1 MRFGHIF
8 LFVTLFYC
16 TITAADTKF
25 YSINSIYGIS
35 LRETS
40 SLSSDKNGFIWASAK
55 TGILRLTENDCRLY
69 KLPYDIAFISSRLLY
84 SNNVL
89 YVCAN
94 DGQMFYYNSV
104 KDKFVPFVNLSKLL
118 SDKFL
123 VVNDIQA
130 DDKGAFWIATRFGG
144 LYRYYKQKISLIGK
158 QRVEIRGLA
167 WYDKRHLIVGY
178 LDNVSLLDTE
188 TGTNKPLAKLGNPNV
203 LAKLYFDKAQNK
215 LWIGTV
221 SSGLY
226 EYDFKKRA
234 LSQFNANAFPHQPVL
249 AITANS
255 DSTLLI
261 GVDGQGIWKIDRKKA
276 DRILDIYKEDSDN
289 AFSLHGDGVYD
300 IFCDRNNRVW
310 TATYSGGISFFDQT
324 PSLITQVSHSVNN
337 ANSLCN
343 NFINK
348 IIEDSRGNIW
358 FATNNG
364 ISKWDIRSSRW
375 ATFYHNERKQAQV
388 FLALCEDN
396 KGNIWAGT
404 YASGVYVLDGTSGR
418 EIAHYGQNTGK
429 SPFVNNFIHDI
440 YKDSDGDLWIGG
452 SGGNIACYIV
462 KENRFRIYQE
472 QPVSAFVEYKRGT
485 LLLAC
490 SYGLCSLDK
499 KTGVETI
506 LKQGF
511 LAQGMTISN
520 GEAWVA
526 TRGDGLIRFNLT
538 TKKIVKITTTS
549 GLPSNFIN
557 GIMKIG
563 DCFWIGTESGLCKFN
578 PKNYSATTYS
588 SHLSLSRAS
597 YNINAQCQLRNG
609 SLIWGTNNGAVM
621 FSPAAI
627 RNVASRASLYLQDL
641 NISGISIKDNPEFKL
656 KCPLDSL
663 TEIKLNYSQNTFS
676 LELLALGQNTSD
688 SKYSYQLEGFD
699 KTWSQPNS
707 QKIITYT
714 NLPSGRYV
722 LKIRLYD
729 NSMDHIITER
739 SINIRIVPPVWA
751 RWWFVIL
758 MLLIVIGVIYIL
770 SKYYI
775 EHIKKLH
782 VEEKVQFFANT
793 AHEIRTTLTLIKA
806 PIEELNKD
814 VTISEAGKYYLRLA
828 SEQSKRLSRV
838 VTQIMD
844 FQKLDVGKEHLLL
857 CDVDIVNMIQ
867 LQKMMFESY
876 AQSKNIELI
885 FNTNVPAYNSGVD
898 EIMME
903 KVLGNLI
910 SNAIKYSHPKSR
922 VTLNLYCT
930 PEDWTLDV
938 IDQGIGM
945 SENAQQ
951 GLFNE
956 FYRGDNAI
964 NAKVIGSGIGL
975 MIAKNYVLLHG
986 GEISCSSQE
995 NVGSC
1000 FKIIIPYKDVAT
1012 ECQVMKMTSNQQDTD
1027 FSIESPDLPILDQV
1041 SDDRFKKM
1049 KLLIVEDNDD
1059 LRNFLLFTL
1068 GIEFEVH
1075 AVENGQV
1082 AWEMVQKDI
1091 PDMVVSD
1098 IMMPVMDGFELC
1110 SLIKSTFQTS
1120 HVPVI
1125 LLTALSEQ
1133 VDQLHGLGLGA
1144 DDYLTKPFDVP
1155 ILLQRIKSI
1164 VQNRIHVREKA
1175 LRMIDDDGGEE
1186 QIFENKNNDQ
1196 FVKKALSVVRANLE
1210 KTEFGKDEFA
1220 SAMNVSASLLY
1231 KKLKTLTDQSPNEF
1245 IKCIR
1250 LNYAIELLKSRK
1262 YSITEVS
1269 ELTGFASAGY
1279 FSTVFKKYFG
1289 KSPTD
1294 ILDA

>member
-1 MRFGHIF
+1 
-8 LFVTLFYC
+8 
-16 TITAADTKF
+16 
-25 YSINSIYGIS
+25 
-35 LRETS
+35 
-40 SLSSDKNGFIWASAK
+40 
-55 TGILRLTENDCRLY
+55 
-69 KLPYDIAFISSRLLY
+69 
-84 SNNVL
+84 
-89 YVCAN
+89 
-94 DGQMFYYNSV
+94 
-104 KDKFVPFVNLSKLL
+104 
-118 SDKFL
+118 
-123 VVNDIQA
+123 
-130 DDKGAFWIATRFGG
+130 
-144 LYRYYKQKISLIGK
+144 
-158 QRVEIRGLA
+158 
-167 WYDKRHLIVGY
+167 
-178 LDNVSLLDTE
+178 
-188 TGTNKPLAKLGNPNV
+188 
-203 LAKLYFDKAQNK
+203 
-215 LWIGTV
+215 
-221 SSGLY
+221 
-226 EYDFKKRA
+226 
-234 LSQFNANAFPHQPVL
+234 
-249 AITANS
+249 
-255 DSTLLI
+255 
-261 GVDGQGIWKIDRKKA
+261 
-276 DRILDIYKEDSDN
+276 
-289 AFSLHGDGVYD
+289 
-300 IFCDRNNRVW
+300 
-310 TATYSGGISFFDQT
+310 
-324 PSLITQVSHSVNN
+324 
-337 ANSLCN
+337 
-343 NFINK
+343 
-348 IIEDSRGNIW
+348 
-358 FATNNG
+358 
-364 ISKWDIRSSRW
+364 
-375 ATFYHNERKQAQV
+375 
-388 FLALCEDN
+388 
-396 KGNIWAGT
+396 
-404 YASGVYVLDGTSGR
+404 
-418 EIAHYGQNTGK
+418 
-429 SPFVNNFIHDI
+429 
-440 YKDSDGDLWIGG
+440 
-452 SGGNIACYIV
+452 
-462 KENRFRIYQE
+462 
-472 QPVSAFVEYKRGT
+472 
-485 LLLAC
+485 
-490 SYGLCSLDK
+490 
-499 KTGVETI
+499 
-506 LKQGF
+506 
-511 LAQGMTISN
+511 
-520 GEAWVA
+520 
-526 TRGDGLIRFNLT
+526 
-538 TKKIVKITTTS
+538 
-549 GLPSNFIN
+549 
-557 GIMKIG
+557 
-563 DCFWIGTESGLCKFN
+563 
-578 PKNYSATTYS
+578 
-588 SHLSLSRAS
+588 
-597 YNINAQCQLRNG
+597 
-609 SLIWGTNNGAVM
+609 
-621 FSPAAI
+621 
-627 RNVASRASLYLQDL
+627 
-641 NISGISIKDNPEFKL
+641 
-656 KCPLDSL
+656 
-663 TEIKLNYSQNTFS
+663 
-676 LELLALGQNTSD
+676 
-688 SKYSYQLEGFD
+688 
-699 KTWSQPNS
+699 
-707 QKIITYT
+707 
-714 NLPSGRYV
+714 
-722 LKIRLYD
+722 
-729 NSMDHIITER
+729 
-739 SINIRIVPPVWA
+739 
-751 RWWFVIL
+751 
-758 MLLIVIGVIYIL
+758 
-770 SKYYI
+770 
-775 EHIKKLH
+775 
-782 VEEKVQFFANT
+782 
-793 AHEIRTTLTLIKA
+793 
-806 PIEELNKD
+806 
-814 VTISEAGKYYLRLA
+814 
-828 SEQSKRLSRV
+828 
-838 VTQIMD
+838 MD

-1294 ILDA
+1294 IVAA